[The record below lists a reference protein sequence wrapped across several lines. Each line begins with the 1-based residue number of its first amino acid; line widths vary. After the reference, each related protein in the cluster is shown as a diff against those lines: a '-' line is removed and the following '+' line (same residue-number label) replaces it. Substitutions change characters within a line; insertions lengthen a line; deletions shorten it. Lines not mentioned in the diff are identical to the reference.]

1 MSVIIKIGPQPLITA
16 AEFVGSSVVSKNIG
30 LLFTP
35 AFEYL
40 WEIRWTQRQIN
51 LSVKTQIGPRN
62 SLSCLL
68 EQSTEDWWVCVDV
81 HTDTSLG
88 Y

>member
-16 AEFVGSSVVSKNIG
+16 AEFVGSSVNKNIG

-35 AFEYL
+35 AFDYL

-68 EQSTEDWWVCVDV
+68 EQSTEDWWVCGDV